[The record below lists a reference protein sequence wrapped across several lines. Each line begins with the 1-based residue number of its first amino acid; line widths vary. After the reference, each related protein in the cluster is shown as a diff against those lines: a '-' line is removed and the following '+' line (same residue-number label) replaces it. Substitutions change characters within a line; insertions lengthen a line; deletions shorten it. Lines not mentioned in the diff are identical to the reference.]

1 MASAMTDGPPIQCWT
16 CRRKRLV
23 CDSTRPACT
32 KCFKRGT
39 VCPGYGAKPL
49 TWVEPGQKRS
59 SKYENGPAKGE
70 NAVEVP
76 EMAIVK
82 PMKPRF
88 RGVDAC
94 LSRSFDSQAVLH
106 AIDYYNA
113 MISPDLV
120 PVEFEENP
128 YRFSSSD
135 VRFLPPVV
143 LHTLFSIVFSHEL
156 IRRKELQSGDGNRY
170 SSVAVYSHRG
180 LALESLNQDLAS
192 PETQTSDMVIACIL
206 MFTLA
211 ELQLSVCRDWDKHI
225 AGVKKII
232 ELRGGIK
239 KVTGRD
245 VHLDAMLSYF
255 MIIDVMSITTC
266 PPSTISGARSW
277 IHEQEQYL
285 NIIPDIYKSGLS
297 TCFACPTELFMG
309 IIRINQFRAVQ
320 RWSKMEA
327 CKWPVSSQD
336 ILDHVLQFSPLEWV
350 ATNLC
355 SQNPATKSGIQSVA
369 STMSGWLSIAEIYH
383 AAVSLYCLGTLSL
396 SIESIESAST
406 ICETGMA
413 SYSTLKFHLIKI
425 FSATDGTEQMRKLLL
440 WPLVIAGI
448 ETKGYDANFRMF
460 ITTQL
465 NWMSSA
471 LGTFAPIE
479 ARQFLESHWRS
490 VDNCPLPKEMQWDL
504 MFDRHYV
511 FVL

>member
-1 MASAMTDGPPIQCWT
+1 MANAMTDGPPIQCWA

-23 CDSTRPACT
+23 CDSTRPACK

-39 VCPGYGAKPL
+39 ACPGYGAKPL
-49 TWVEPGQKRS
+49 TWVEPGHKRS
-59 SKYENGPAKGE
+59 SKCKDRQDCSRGA
-70 NAVEVP
+70 AEVP
-76 EMAIVK
+76 EMAIVM
-82 PMKPRF
+82 PTKPRF
-88 RGVDAC
+88 KGVDAC

-120 PVEFEENP
+120 PVETPENP

-135 VRFLPPVV
+135 VRFLPPTV
-143 LHTLFSIVFSHEL
+143 LHNLFSIVFSHEL
-156 IRRKELQSGDGNRY
+156 IRRNGLHSDNGSQS

-180 LALESLNQDLAS
+180 LALRSLNQDLAS

-239 KVTGRD
+239 NVAGRD
-245 VHLDAMLSYF
+245 IHLDSMLA
-255 MIIDVMSITTC
+255 IDVMSFTTS
-266 PPSTISGARSW
+266 PRSAVAHTDSW
-277 IHEQEQYL
+277 MNEQIQYL
-285 NIIPDIYKSGLS
+285 EIIPNLYKAGLS
-297 TCFACPTELFMG
+297 TCFACPTELFVD
-309 IIRINQFRAVQ
+309 IIRINQLRAQ
-320 RWSKMEA
+320 PSKTNIYQPTA
-327 CKWPVSSQD
+327 SCQD
-336 ILDHVLQFSPLEWV
+336 ILNHILQFSPLEWV

-355 SQNPATKSGIQSVA
+355 GQDSSMPSDIQAVESM
-369 STMSGWLSIAEIYH
+369 MSGWLSIAEIYH
-383 AAVSLYCLGTLSL
+383 AAVTLYCLGSL
-396 SIESIESAST
+396 AHLTGFIQSLPSISQARI
-406 ICETGMA
+406 A
-413 SYSTLKFHLIKI
+413 SYSSIKFHLVKI
-425 FSATDGTEQMRKLLL
+425 FSATDGTAQMRKLLL

-448 ETKGYDANFRMF
+448 ETGSDDCSFRLF
-460 ITTQL
+460 VSAQL

-490 VDNCPLPKEMQWDL
+490 VDSCLLPQGEPWDS
-504 MFDRHYV
+504 MFDKHFV